1 MPAGAVVLILLAA
14 VAHAAW
20 NIAAKRAS
28 GAGTAFVWLNSVI
41 SAVLYAPLGLFV
53 LATSDTPLITVLR
66 TVALASVLHGTY
78 FLVLQHGYSVGDI
91 SVVYPLARGTGPLLS
106 VILAVALLGERPGV
120 GGLAGAGLV
129 VAGVIVIGLSGRVP
143 ANGNGSGGG
152 SGSGPGGG
160 PGAATLGDLGTGQG
174 SGHGS
179 RHDGSALLGVAYG
192 LVTGVIIASYTL
204 WDAHAVTTLA
214 VAPILLSWGTNVGE
228 ALFLAPL
235 VIRRRAKVAEVWRA
249 HRREV
254 LIVGVGS
261 PLAYILVLFAMRLAP
276 VALVAPGREL
286 SVVLVSL
293 AGWLMFREPAPYPRL
308 VGAAIVLGGVAL
320 LSLTR

>member
-1 MPAGAVVLILLAA
+1 MSATAVVLILLAA
-14 VAHAAW
+14 VAHAGW

-28 GAGTAFVWLNSVI
+28 GAGTAFVWLNSLG
-41 SAVLYAPLGLFV
+41 SALLYAPLGLYV
-53 LATSDTPLITVLR
+53 LATSGTPLTTVLR
-66 TVALASVLHGTY
+66 TVALATVLHGTY

-120 GGLAGAGLV
+120 GGLIGAGLV
-129 VAGVIVIGLSGRVP
+129 VAGVIVIGLSSGRVP
-143 ANGNGSGGG
+143 TSDNGP
-152 SGSGPGGG
+152 GSGPGT
-160 PGAATLGDLGTGQG
+160 AIRTDLGSGAR

-179 RHDGSALLGVAYG
+179 GRALLGVAYG
-192 LVTGVIIASYTL
+192 LATGVIIASYTL

-228 ALFLAPL
+228 ALLLSPVA
-235 VIRRRAKVAEVWRA
+235 IRRRDRVAEAWRA
-249 HRREV
+249 HWREV
-254 LIVGVGS
+254 LIVSVGS

-308 VGAAIVLGGVAL
+308 VGAAVVLGGVAL
-320 LSLTR
+320 LALSR